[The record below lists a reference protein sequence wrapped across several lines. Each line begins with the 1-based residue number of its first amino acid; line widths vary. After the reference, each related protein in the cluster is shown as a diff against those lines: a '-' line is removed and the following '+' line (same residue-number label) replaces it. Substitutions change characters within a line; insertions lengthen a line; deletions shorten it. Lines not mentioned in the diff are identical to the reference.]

1 MFYLIFKKVIFEKKH
16 FFSTM
21 QNTICI
27 HQLFL
32 NFPSFF
38 ISNTYFHLKRKNKY
52 NLNKVKQFLMKISLN
67 YLLSIFWDPNL
78 SVIYLLESLSAYYLV
93 SEKRFDFLS
102 TFLNLVVSIC
112 CCCEPSFV
120 IIPEKEVWFVL
131 FSH

>member
-1 MFYLIFKKVIFEKKH
+1 
-16 FFSTM
+16 M
-21 QNTICI
+21 QNTTCI

-32 NFPSFF
+32 NYQSFF
-38 ISNTYFHLKRKNKY
+38 ISNTYFHLKCKKIKTKANSHE
-52 NLNKVKQFLMKISLN
+52 NFSQLFALNIL
-67 YLLSIFWDPNL
+67 DPNL